1 MHGYMFWSLYFPL
14 MAWRGVA
21 TYEGGVDQG
30 VEELAEEE
38 AREDGREEGLR
49 RLDDVCEAAVDVTS
63 GRKGV
68 LEDTMQA

>member
-1 MHGYMFWSLYFPL
+1 MYGYMFWSLSPSHH
-14 MAWRGVA
+14 RVA

-49 RLDDVCEAAVDVTS
+49 RLDNVREA
-63 GRKGV
+63 KGADTV
-68 LEDTMQA
+68 VGCQRERGEDG